1 MPMMNNASIAVPP
14 IIPPADLF
22 LPYVDQQIL
31 NQLANRDIA
40 VSTTGTSGRQG
51 PNQNSGPVHPLNGS
65 DVRRSPVNLTQQA
78 CHYINLSIAPGTRRT
93 YHAGQTRYLLFCRMY
108 GMNPYPLTQRLTI
121 LFMTHLATSSL
132 TYGTLKVYL
141 AAIIRAH
148 IEAGFTSSIRDDL
161 LLHFTMQGI
170 KRHHGV
176 PNRVKL
182 PITIALM
189 RMLKNTVANHP
200 TICDHDKAMLWSA
213 FTLAFF
219 GFLRVSEFIAPT
231 SMTFD
236 PQRTLLT
243 ADITCNTDLIIALKA
258 SKTDPFRRGCNII
271 IAPSQSSV
279 CAVQAYQAYKAL
291 HSSVAHLP
299 AFQFANSNF
308 LTRQAVSNHIRDL
321 LTRASV
327 PDVNHYTTHSFR
339 SGAATTAADANLPDW
354 LIKALGRWRSDAYQ
368 TYIRTPPSIIRS
380 VPGHLSLALP

>member
-1 MPMMNNASIAVPP
+1 
-14 IIPPADLF
+14 
-22 LPYVDQQIL
+22 
-31 NQLANRDIA
+31 
-40 VSTTGTSGRQG
+40 
-51 PNQNSGPVHPLNGS
+51 
-65 DVRRSPVNLTQQA
+65 
-78 CHYINLSIAPGTRRT
+78 
-93 YHAGQTRYLLFCRMY
+93 
-108 GMNPYPLTQRLTI
+108 MNPYPLTQRSTI

-219 GFLRVSEFIAPT
+219 GFLRVSEFVAPT

-243 ADITCNTDLIIALKA
+243 ADITCNTDLVIALKA

-279 CAVQAYQAYKAL
+279 CAVQAYQHYIVPSL
-291 HSSVAHLP
+291 TYPHSSSPTVISSRGKLLATTFETFSLAHLY
-299 AFQFANSNF
+299 QM
-308 LTRQAVSNHIRDL
+308 LTVTL
-321 LTRASV
+321 LTVSAVVQLRQL
-327 PDVNHYTTHSFR
+327 PTQIFR
-339 SGAATTAADANLPDW
+339 TG
-354 LIKALGRWRSDAYQ
+354 
-368 TYIRTPPSIIRS
+368 
-380 VPGHLSLALP
+380 